1 LSFSP
6 NQSEKLSEE
15 IIRHFMKGMC
25 EAIRALHTSGVLHR
39 DIKPQNVLVRQGA
52 PMIADFGVSKV
63 I

>member
-1 LSFSP
+1 
-6 NQSEKLSEE
+6 
-15 IIRHFMKGMC
+15 MKGMC
-25 EAIRALHTSGVLHR
+25 EAISALHKSGVLHR